1 MSEKY
6 LIFGATGSVG
16 SSLAEQLKNSGNDI
30 HLVARNESEV
40 KTIAEKLG
48 CSYTVADVLEDG
60 FIEKVKSDINDI
72 KGIAYCVGSIDLK
85 PLRMVTEADMNKC
98 MKLNLYSAIEA
109 IKGFQESLK
118 KNKGSVVLFSTVAAQ
133 RGFTNHTI
141 IASAKAAVEGLTV
154 TLAAEFAP
162 NIRVNC
168 IAPSLSKSKIA
179 EPMLKNPAIA
189 EGIAKAHPL
198 KRLGEGKDSAALAK
212 FLITEESSWVTGQV
226 IAVAVALGA
235 QDLFKNLIS
244 GILVLVEKR
253 FKIGD
258 WILVEGIIEGIV
270 EKIGF
275 RSTVLRK
282 FDKSLAIIPN
292 FQFAENAVINIS
304 ETTNWRIDWAITLQY
319 DTTVD
324 QLKKIRNEIED
335 HINKNDDF
343 DKAVGVA
350 VRVEKFSDSSIDMR
364 VRCFTTSN
372 SFSTWLEVKEK
383 LAIEIKQIVE
393 GNKAAFAFPSQSIYI
408 EKK

>member
-16 SSLAEQLKNSGNDI
+16 SCLAEQLKNSGNDI

-40 KTIAEKLG
+40 KAIAEKLG

-60 FIEKVKSDINDI
+60 FIEKVKSDISDI
-72 KGIAYCVGSIDLK
+72 KGVAYCVGSIDLK

-212 FLITEESSWVTGQV
+212 FLITEESSWITGQV
-226 IAVAVALGA
+226 IAVDG
-235 QDLFKNLIS
+235 
-244 GILVLVEKR
+244 G
-253 FKIGD
+253 
-258 WILVEGIIEGIV
+258 
-270 EKIGF
+270 
-275 RSTVLRK
+275 RS
-282 FDKSLAIIPN
+282 
-292 FQFAENAVINIS
+292 
-304 ETTNWRIDWAITLQY
+304 
-319 DTTVD
+319 
-324 QLKKIRNEIED
+324 
-335 HINKNDDF
+335 
-343 DKAVGVA
+343 
-350 VRVEKFSDSSIDMR
+350 
-364 VRCFTTSN
+364 
-372 SFSTWLEVKEK
+372 K
-383 LAIEIKQIVE
+383 L
-393 GNKAAFAFPSQSIYI
+393 S
-408 EKK
+408 

>member
-16 SSLAEQLKNSGNDI
+16 SSLAEQLNSGNDV

-40 KTIAEKLG
+40 KVISEKLG

-60 FIEKVKSDINDI
+60 FIEKVKSDISDI
-72 KGIAYCVGSIDLK
+72 KGVAYCVGSIDLK

-179 EPMLKNPAIA
+179 EPMLKNPAVA

-198 KRLGEGKDSAALAK
+198 KRLGEGKDSATLAK
-212 FLITEESSWVTGQV
+212 FLITEDSSWVTGQI
-226 IAVAVALGA
+226 IAVDG
-235 QDLFKNLIS
+235 
-244 GILVLVEKR
+244 G
-253 FKIGD
+253 
-258 WILVEGIIEGIV
+258 
-270 EKIGF
+270 
-275 RSTVLRK
+275 RS
-282 FDKSLAIIPN
+282 
-292 FQFAENAVINIS
+292 
-304 ETTNWRIDWAITLQY
+304 
-319 DTTVD
+319 
-324 QLKKIRNEIED
+324 
-335 HINKNDDF
+335 
-343 DKAVGVA
+343 
-350 VRVEKFSDSSIDMR
+350 
-364 VRCFTTSN
+364 
-372 SFSTWLEVKEK
+372 K
-383 LAIEIKQIVE
+383 L
-393 GNKAAFAFPSQSIYI
+393 S
-408 EKK
+408 

>member
-40 KTIAEKLG
+40 KAIAEKLG
-48 CSYTVADVLEDG
+48 CTYTVVDVLEDG
-60 FIEKVKSDINDI
+60 FIEKVKSYINEI

-179 EPMLKNPAIA
+179 EPMLKNPTIA

-212 FLITEESSWVTGQV
+212 FLITEESSWITGQI
-226 IAVAVALGA
+226 IAVDG
-235 QDLFKNLIS
+235 
-244 GILVLVEKR
+244 G
-253 FKIGD
+253 
-258 WILVEGIIEGIV
+258 
-270 EKIGF
+270 
-275 RSTVLRK
+275 RS
-282 FDKSLAIIPN
+282 
-292 FQFAENAVINIS
+292 
-304 ETTNWRIDWAITLQY
+304 
-319 DTTVD
+319 
-324 QLKKIRNEIED
+324 
-335 HINKNDDF
+335 
-343 DKAVGVA
+343 
-350 VRVEKFSDSSIDMR
+350 
-364 VRCFTTSN
+364 
-372 SFSTWLEVKEK
+372 K
-383 LAIEIKQIVE
+383 L
-393 GNKAAFAFPSQSIYI
+393 S
-408 EKK
+408 

>member
-6 LIFGATGSVG
+6 LIFGASGSVG

-48 CSYTVADVLEDG
+48 CSYTVADVLEEG
-60 FIEKVKSDINDI
+60 FIEKVKSDISEI

-162 NIRVNC
+162 HIRVNC

-212 FLITEESSWVTGQV
+212 FLITEESSWITGQI
-226 IAVAVALGA
+226 IAVDG
-235 QDLFKNLIS
+235 
-244 GILVLVEKR
+244 G
-253 FKIGD
+253 
-258 WILVEGIIEGIV
+258 
-270 EKIGF
+270 
-275 RSTVLRK
+275 RS
-282 FDKSLAIIPN
+282 
-292 FQFAENAVINIS
+292 
-304 ETTNWRIDWAITLQY
+304 
-319 DTTVD
+319 
-324 QLKKIRNEIED
+324 
-335 HINKNDDF
+335 
-343 DKAVGVA
+343 
-350 VRVEKFSDSSIDMR
+350 
-364 VRCFTTSN
+364 
-372 SFSTWLEVKEK
+372 K
-383 LAIEIKQIVE
+383 L
-393 GNKAAFAFPSQSIYI
+393 S
-408 EKK
+408 

>member
-40 KTIAEKLG
+40 KVIAEKLG
-48 CSYTVADVLEDG
+48 CSYTVADVLEDE
-60 FIEKVKSDINDI
+60 FIEKVKLDINDI
-72 KGIAYCVGSIDLK
+72 KGVAYCVGSIDLK

-198 KRLGEGKDSAALAK
+198 KRLGQGKDSAALAK
-212 FLITEESSWVTGQV
+212 FLITEESSWVTGQI
-226 IAVAVALGA
+226 IAVDG
-235 QDLFKNLIS
+235 
-244 GILVLVEKR
+244 G
-253 FKIGD
+253 
-258 WILVEGIIEGIV
+258 
-270 EKIGF
+270 
-275 RSTVLRK
+275 RS
-282 FDKSLAIIPN
+282 
-292 FQFAENAVINIS
+292 
-304 ETTNWRIDWAITLQY
+304 
-319 DTTVD
+319 
-324 QLKKIRNEIED
+324 
-335 HINKNDDF
+335 
-343 DKAVGVA
+343 
-350 VRVEKFSDSSIDMR
+350 
-364 VRCFTTSN
+364 
-372 SFSTWLEVKEK
+372 K
-383 LAIEIKQIVE
+383 L
-393 GNKAAFAFPSQSIYI
+393 S
-408 EKK
+408 

>member
-30 HLVARNESEV
+30 HLVARNENEV
-40 KTIAEKLG
+40 KAIAEKLG

-60 FIEKVKSDINDI
+60 FIEKVKSDINEI
-72 KGIAYCVGSIDLK
+72 KGVAYCVGSIDLK

-212 FLITEESSWVTGQV
+212 FLITEESSWITGQ
-226 IAVAVALGA
+226 IIGS
-235 QDLFKNLIS
+235 DGGRSNL
-244 GILVLVEKR
+244 
-253 FKIGD
+253 
-258 WILVEGIIEGIV
+258 
-270 EKIGF
+270 
-275 RSTVLRK
+275 
-282 FDKSLAIIPN
+282 A
-292 FQFAENAVINIS
+292 
-304 ETTNWRIDWAITLQY
+304 
-319 DTTVD
+319 
-324 QLKKIRNEIED
+324 
-335 HINKNDDF
+335 
-343 DKAVGVA
+343 
-350 VRVEKFSDSSIDMR
+350 
-364 VRCFTTSN
+364 
-372 SFSTWLEVKEK
+372 
-383 LAIEIKQIVE
+383 
-393 GNKAAFAFPSQSIYI
+393 
-408 EKK
+408 